1 MPMSNEEVIRKAT
14 ITVDQ
19 MAEGQGLLYPEQA
32 DKMLDFVE
40 DETTMKG
47 FARMVRVKGGKRL
60 IEKINVADRVALPK
74 AEAAD
79 PANRRGVSTSVVE
92 IEPKEIMVPFSIEDS
107 VGEES
112 IEDDADIKSHVAK
125 MMGKR
130 LANNLEQLF
139 WYGDPLGPAILHSD
153 WVEGGSASDYRKD
166 TYYGLINGWLKR
178 AESGHVVDAQNQKM
192 SPALMNKALKALPTK
207 FRKNKMNLK
216 FFASADHEQDY
227 RDSIGSR
234 ATPKGDQALN
244 AEGNLPAYG
253 VELVPVALL
262 MPEPQYVENSV
273 GNSDGTTPTALS
285 FAPIDDLIL
294 TPTTLGLSPI
304 APFVLATDYT
314 VDEAA
319 GTWTSLLAGIGAGV
333 TVKATYL
340 TAGRMILTLKSNLV
354 WAVSRDIRVE
364 RARNIWSTTDEYA
377 ITVKV
382 DAVYEEVD
390 AVVLVKNIQVAA

>member
-1 MPMSNEEVIRKAT
+1 MAMSNAEVIEKAT

-32 DKMLDFVE
+32 DQMLDFVE

-47 FARMVRVKGGKRL
+47 FARMVRVKAGKRL

-74 AEAAD
+74 AESGD
-79 PANRRGVSTSVVE
+79 PANRRGVTTSAVE

-112 IEDDADIKSHVAK
+112 IENDADIKQHVIK
-125 MMGKR
+125 MMSKR

-139 WYGDPLGPAILHSD
+139 WYGDPLGPAIEHSD
-153 WVEGGSASDYRKD
+153 WVEGGAAGQYRKD
-166 TYYGLINGWLKR
+166 TYFGLINGWLKR
-178 AESGHVVDAQNQKM
+178 AESGHVVDAQNLKM
-192 SPALMNKALKALPTK
+192 SPSIMNKALKALPTK

-234 ATPKGDQALN
+234 ATPRGDQALN
-244 AEGNLPAYG
+244 ADGNLPAYG

-262 MPEPQYVENSV
+262 LAEPQYVENSLA
-273 GNSDGTTPTALS
+273 NTDGTTPTALS
-285 FAPIDDLIL
+285 FAPIDNLIL
-294 TPTTLGLSPI
+294 TPTTLGLAPV
-304 APFVLATDYT
+304 APFILATDYSQ
-314 VDEAA
+314 DLAA
-319 GTWTSLLAGIGAGV
+319 GTWTRLGGAIGSGA
-333 TVKATYL
+333 TIKATYD
-340 TAGRMILTLKSNLV
+340 TMGRMILTLKSNLV
-354 WAVSRDIRVE
+354 WAVSREIRIE
-364 RARNIWSTTDEYA
+364 RARNIWTTTDEFA